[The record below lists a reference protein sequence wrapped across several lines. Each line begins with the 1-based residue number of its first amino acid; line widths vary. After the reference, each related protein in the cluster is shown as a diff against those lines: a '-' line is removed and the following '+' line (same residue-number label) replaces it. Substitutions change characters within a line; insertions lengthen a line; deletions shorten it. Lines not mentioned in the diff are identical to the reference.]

1 MDINATL
8 LGQALA
14 FGILIW
20 FTLKFVWPPLLT
32 AIDERRK
39 TIADGLAAAEKAEA
53 SLKVATAKSDEE
65 LKSARVQ
72 AADIIAAANKQ
83 SSQLIEQAKQAASAE
98 AERIRASA
106 QGEAAREIASARE
119 ALKKQVGEL
128 AVLGAA
134 RILKREVNASAHAD
148 IVGDLAAR
156 I

>member
-1 MDINATL
+1 MNINATL

-20 FTLKFVWPPLLT
+20 FTLKFVWPPLLA
-32 AIDERRK
+32 AIEERRK
-39 TIADGLAAAEKAEA
+39 TIANGLAAAEKAEA
-53 SLKVATAKSDEE
+53 SLKVASAQSDEE
-65 LKSARVQ
+65 LKSARMQSAEIV
-72 AADIIAAANKQ
+72 ANANKQ
-83 SSQLIEQAKQAASAE
+83 AALLIEQAKVAAVTEADRIRAAAHGE
-98 AERIRASA
+98 AER
-106 QGEAAREIASARE
+106 EISSARD
-119 ALKKQVGEL
+119 ALRKQVGEL